1 MLSIS
6 APKIT
11 EPMAK
16 AMYNAHDV
24 TYDEYTRSLDKQL
37 EVEKARDAEYRK
49 AQRVVTESA

>member
-1 MLSIS
+1 MLFIN

>member
-1 MLSIS
+1 
-6 APKIT
+6 
-11 EPMAK
+11 MAK